1 MRRKT
6 GSDAVLDRQLLSVSR
21 DGMDIFLMERGTLR
35 GCLLHGTYMVNQM
48 RVNHDLGSLETL
60 VLGHAYIA
68 AGLLSSQLKGQD
80 RMAVSISCSG
90 AAKGF
95 AVECSAK
102 GEVRGYLKQEPIP
115 AADLVDDFDIHDLF
129 GEGVLSVT
137 KYLQDA
143 KHPFTGKVSLEYGS
157 PAEDLARYFVVSEQ
171 TPTAFDL
178 SVKFDDTG
186 RVLGAGGLFV
196 QAMPGADEETLERME
211 DCVHGL
217 PSIGGLFAE
226 GMTRS
231 EILHEHLSDFQP
243 VVIGE
248 RRVDF
253 FCPCSKERF
262 ARFLAALPDS
272 EFDDIRENGPYPL
285 VTTCLNCNTAY
296 SFSREEIELL
306 EDER

>member
-1 MRRKT
+1 
-6 GSDAVLDRQLLSVSR
+6 
-21 DGMDIFLMERGTLR
+21 MERGTLR

-48 RVNHDLGSLETL
+48 RANHELGSLETL

-80 RMAVSISCSG
+80 RMALSISCSG
-90 AAKGF
+90 PAKGF
-95 AVECSAK
+95 TVECSAE

-171 TPTAFDL
+171 TPTAFNL

-196 QAMPGADEETLERME
+196 QAMPNAEEETLGRME
-211 DCVHGL
+211 DCVQDL
-217 PSIGGLFAE
+217 PSIGGLFAD
-226 GMTRS
+226 GLSRS
-231 EILHEHLSDFQP
+231 EIVQEHLSDFQP

-262 ARFLAALPDS
+262 ARFLAALPAY
-272 EFDDIRENGPYPL
+272 EFEDIRENGPFPL
-285 VTTCLNCNTAY
+285 VTTCLNCNTEYA
-296 SFSREEIELL
+296 FSRDEFALL
-306 EDER
+306 ESER